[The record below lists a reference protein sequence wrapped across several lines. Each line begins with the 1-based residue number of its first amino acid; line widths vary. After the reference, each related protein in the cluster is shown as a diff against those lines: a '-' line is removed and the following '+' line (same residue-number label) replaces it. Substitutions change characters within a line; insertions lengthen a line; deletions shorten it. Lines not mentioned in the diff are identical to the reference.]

1 MTKSMTI
8 TEKLDEIEELADDI
22 DYANANDINWDIRKK
37 ASDIRRLVEELR
49 KEITKDNQSE

>member
-1 MTKSMTI
+1 MTI